1 MKLAEA
7 LAQRADI
14 QKRMAEVRFR
24 AAQNARYQE
33 GEKPAEDSARLL
45 EEFNRLAGQ
54 LASLIRRINRTNLAT
69 ELRPGMTLT
78 DAIAERDSL
87 SLRYAATND
96 VATAAS
102 GRLDRATRSEVKYIT
117 KLDVPAL
124 RTAADQLARE
134 YRDLDMAIQ
143 ERNWATELLD

>member
-45 EEFNRLAGQ
+45 EEYDRLAGQ

-87 SLRYAATND
+87 ALRHAATND
-96 VATAAS
+96 VATHAS
-102 GRLDRATRSEVKYIT
+102 GRLDRTTRSEVKYVT

-124 RTAADQLARE
+124 RTAADRLARE
-134 YRDLDMAIQ
+134 YRNLDMAIQ
-143 ERNWATELLD
+143 ERNWTTELLD

>member
-14 QKRMAEVRFR
+14 QKRMTEVRYR

-45 EEFNRLAGQ
+45 EEFDRLAGQ

-87 SLRYAATND
+87 SLRYAATNE

-102 GRLDRATRSEVKYIT
+102 GRLDRTTRSEVKYVT

-124 RTAADQLARE
+124 RTAADRLARE

-143 ERNWATELLD
+143 ERNWTTELLD